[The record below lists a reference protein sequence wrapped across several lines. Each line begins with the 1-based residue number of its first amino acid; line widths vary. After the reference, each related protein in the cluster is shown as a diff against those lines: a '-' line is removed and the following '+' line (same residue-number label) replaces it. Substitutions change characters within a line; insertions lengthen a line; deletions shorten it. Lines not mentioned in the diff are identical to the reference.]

1 MYKIYKGI
9 LEISK
14 EKKNNLL
21 EYVQKHGH
29 VYFTEEEAPVSL

>member
-1 MYKIYKGI
+1 MCTIYKGL

-21 EYVQKHGH
+21 EYEQEHEPVH
-29 VYFTEEEAPVSL
+29 FTEEEAPVSL